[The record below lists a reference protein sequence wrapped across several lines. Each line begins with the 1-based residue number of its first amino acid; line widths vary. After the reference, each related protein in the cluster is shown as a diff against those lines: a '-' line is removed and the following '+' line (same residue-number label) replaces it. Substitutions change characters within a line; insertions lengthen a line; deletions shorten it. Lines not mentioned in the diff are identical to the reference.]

1 MVGGAICLIY
11 SQIDNTD
18 CHDRNICSA
27 NTSFCVCK
35 HRQLDLVRSCET
47 AREKKKGQWSIQTSS
62 DLLDSSL
69 VEGRRF
75 FKPSLSKLFVPGP
88 NREMAPA
95 GNWTQHWIIK
105 SFKRGDIKF
114 HHMWGIKFHHMWIF
128 TFFSGCF
135 GCSFSASFLLAA
147 GVLYFSLKMSASSS
161 SSANRSIGFLAPTFS
176 RWAVKTRASK
186 QCAPPE
192 LQRSLA
198 GLDPHL
204 PGSFWLLPLK
214 KSSSPSSSSNR
225 PPPPTL
231 PPAGTCLT
239 AVGVPSSLLPTE
251 SESFR
256 APNRLLSGERRRSG
270 WWRKAKEGKKCQR
283 SSWSRYLAKLIQH
296 PRESSFRLCQNLQ
309 QKREIHVFSVCIFIP
324 QIYWIPCTRFF
335 RRCIL
340 PALFRLSLRTFLS
353 SATGGFGSSENRSP
367 WKVRQ
372 KARIKVLAAGL
383 WKLVAGRARETLNE
397 PRRHRR
403 RDPSPHWRG
412 HFSRR
417 KVRSRRCPSSAAWTC
432 RRCRP
437 QLWSLW
443 TGCLPRRQSESRAV
457 KNEKLNSKKWK
468 KMKDGWKSYPVVLE
482 ALVLF
487 CFYFSSW
494 MPMLPSHDMAGKENP
509 WTCTCNNGTHL
520 QWKHTGVFSIN

>member
-1 MVGGAICLIY
+1 MTWNSLMVQWWEVQYVWFTHRLTTQIAIIKIFAQQTLPFVCA
-11 SQIDNTD
+11 NTD
-18 CHDRNICSA
+18 NWIWSG
-27 NTSFCVCK
+27 V
-35 HRQLDLVRSCET
+35 VRRRE
-47 AREKKKGQWSIQTSS
+47 REKKKGQWSIQTSS

-105 SFKRGDIKF
+105 SSKRGDIKF

-135 GCSFSASFLLAA
+135 GCSFSTSFLLAA

-161 SSANRSIGFLAPTFS
+161 SSANRSMGFLAPTFS

-198 GLDPHL
+198 GMDPHL

-256 APNRLLSGERRRSG
+256 ALNRLLSREERIRLVE
-270 WWRKAKEGKKCQR
+270 EGQGREELSALVLKQIPGKTDTAPAR
-283 SSWSRYLAKLIQH
+283 IFFPALS
-296 PRESSFRLCQNLQ
+296 ESSTE
-309 QKREIHVFSVCIFIP
+309 KRDS
-324 QIYWIPCTRFF
+324 RFF
-335 RRCIL
+335 RL
-340 PALFRLSLRTFLS
+340 HFHSSDLLDSLHTFLQ
-353 SATGGFGSSENRSP
+353 TVHP
-367 WKVRQ
+367 TC
-372 KARIKVLAAGL
+372 
-383 WKLVAGRARETLNE
+383 TLQAFIADFSLFS
-397 PRRHRR
+397 HRR
-403 RDPSPHWRG
+403 FWLLREQVTLES
-412 HFSRR
+412 
-417 KVRSRRCPSSAAWTC
+417 T
-432 RRCRP
+432 
-437 QLWSLW
+437 
-443 TGCLPRRQSESRAV
+443 SE
-457 KNEKLNSKKWK
+457 
-468 KMKDGWKSYPVVLE
+468 
-482 ALVLF
+482 
-487 CFYFSSW
+487 
-494 MPMLPSHDMAGKENP
+494 
-509 WTCTCNNGTHL
+509 GTD
-520 QWKHTGVFSIN
+520 